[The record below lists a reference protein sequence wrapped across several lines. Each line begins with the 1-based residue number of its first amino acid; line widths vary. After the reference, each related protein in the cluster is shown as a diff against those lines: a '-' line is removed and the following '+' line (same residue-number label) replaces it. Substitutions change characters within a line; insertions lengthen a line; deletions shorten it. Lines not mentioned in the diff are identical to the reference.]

1 MAGGQRSAKA
11 NIGRAPA
18 KLKPATGA
26 ALCRLLLLSAW
37 SFLTSSAVRN
47 GEEQMMRLKTL
58 LRVTLPAVCVTL
70 AMAASALAQK
80 SADTL
85 RITWRDAIPDVDPYY
100 NSQRTGMVV
109 AFQAFDCLVYRDPT
123 TMEIKPALATSWQQV
138 DATTIDF
145 TLRQGVT
152 FQNGDPF
159 SANDVVYTINTII
172 HDKRVAIPAYYASFA
187 GAEKIDD
194 WHVRLKLT
202 GVSPAVMEYLA
213 MVTPIWPKAYR
224 EKIGA
229 EAYSHAPIGTGPY
242 RITKVDGATQI
253 DMERYEGY
261 YAGSPKGRPA
271 IRYIKIHQVPD
282 ATTELSELLGGQAD
296 WIWGYNADQ
305 YENIARMPNL
315 QALRFGTMRVHFM
328 TIDAAGRTAS
338 DNPLTKLKVRQAI
351 ISAIDRATMARQLI
365 QGDSQVVDTPCY
377 PTQFGCDV
385 SAAVKYPYDPGRAK
399 QLLTEAGYPN
409 GFDTELISYNPPQI
423 GAALQ
428 NYLKAVGINLRIQ
441 QLQIG
446 AAIKK
451 AEAGEAP
458 MYSGSWGSNSVN
470 DASAFMPYFL
480 GGDLNDY
487 AHDADVQN
495 LLKQAGTSGDPELR
509 RKAYSKAIRLATE
522 RVDFVPLFSAV
533 RYVAFSKELD
543 FQGFPDDLP
552 RFYLSSWK

>member
-1 MAGGQRSAKA
+1 MQSDTWLR
-11 NIGRAPA
+11 RV
-18 KLKPATGA
+18 
-26 ALCRLLLLSAW
+26 LL
-37 SFLTSSAVRN
+37 AVS
-47 GEEQMMRLKTL
+47 MS
-58 LRVTLPAVCVTL
+58 
-70 AMAASALAQK
+70 AMAAPALAQK

-109 AFQAFDCLVYRDPT
+109 AFQAFDCLVDRDPI
-123 TMEIKPALATSWQQV
+123 TMEIRPALATSWKQV

-145 TLRQGVT
+145 TLRDGVT

-159 SANDVVYTINTII
+159 TADDVVYTINTII
-172 HDKRVAIPAYYASFA
+172 QDKRVAIPAYYTSFA

-194 WHVRLKLT
+194 FHVRLKLT

-224 EKIGA
+224 EKIGVD
-229 EAYSHAPIGTGPY
+229 AYARAPIGTGPY
-242 RITKVDGATQI
+242 KITKVDGTTQI
-253 DMERYEGY
+253 DMARYDGY

-282 ATTELSELLGGQAD
+282 ATTELTELLGGQAD

-305 YENIARMPNL
+305 YANISRMPNL
-315 QALRFGTMRVHFM
+315 EALRFGTMRVHFM
-328 TIDAAGRTAS
+328 TIDAAGRS
-338 DNPLTKLKVRQAI
+338 GPDNPLTKLKVRQAI
-351 ISAIDRATMARQLI
+351 ILAIDRATMARQLI
-365 QGDSQVVDTPCY
+365 QGDSQVIDTPCF

-385 SAAVKYPYDPGRAK
+385 SAAVKYPYDPARAK
-399 QLLTEAGYPN
+399 QLLAEAGYPS
-409 GFDTELISYNPPQI
+409 GFDSELISYNPPQI

-428 NYLKAVGINLRIQ
+428 NYLKAIGINLRIQ

-446 AAIKK
+446 AAIRK

-470 DASAFMPYFL
+470 DVSAFMPYFL
-480 GGDLNDY
+480 GGELNDY
-487 AHDADVQN
+487 AHDAKVQD
-495 LLKQAGTSGDPELR
+495 LLKQAGASVDPELR
-509 RKAYSKAIRLATE
+509 RKAYSEAISLATE
-522 RVDFVPLFSAV
+522 RVDFIPLFSAV
-533 RYVAFSKELD
+533 RYVAFSKQLD